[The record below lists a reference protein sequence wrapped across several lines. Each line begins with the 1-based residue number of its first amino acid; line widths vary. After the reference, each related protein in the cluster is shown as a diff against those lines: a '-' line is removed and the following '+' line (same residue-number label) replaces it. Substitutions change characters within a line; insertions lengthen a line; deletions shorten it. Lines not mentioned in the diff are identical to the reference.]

1 MLNIT
6 VKVEKVLERQSFTS
20 KRDGATVNR
29 YSFVAVTTAEQYP
42 KTICFSCLGDDTW
55 AKLDIVEGGTY
66 DVSFDITSREWNGK
80 YFTDINAF
88 RAQRIDT
95 DAAASVPPSLN
106 HTGGTDF
113 RRNNNTA
120 ATKKSATA
128 PPPSVTTDETSNPDS
143 LPF

>member
-6 VKVEKVLERQSFTS
+6 VKVEKVLERQSFIS

-55 AKLDIVEGGTY
+55 ANLHIMEGNTY
-66 DVSFDITSREWNGK
+66 HIYFDIASREWNGK
-80 YFTDINAF
+80 YYTDVNAF
-88 RAQRIDT
+88 RAEWVDK
-95 DAAASVPPSLN
+95 AAPEAPKMN

-113 RRNNNTA
+113 RRSMATQHKEPSAVQPAPA
-120 ATKKSATA
+120 AASDN
-128 PPPSVTTDETSNPDS
+128 VEDF
-143 LPF
+143 PF